1 MLTNSQS
8 SHGGG
13 ILSIFIFKR
22 KPEKEV
28 INLLKNHV
36 MLSITAIKSLIKYMD
51 TKKNE
56 EFENIISLEK
66 EGDAI
71 RKEVILNLYEA
82 FLPSMKRELNYSI
95 ELLDEVLDSIKHGA
109 LIYELMT
116 FELDDKIKENCNLI
130 LSISLKMLKS
140 LNDLIDVFENG
151 GDFKKYIREIKA
163 WEEEIDDIHQEMYRY
178 MVGNEVKSFWEGKLI
193 SDFVDMITRISDY
206 IENIADEFQIIYL
219 S

>member
-1 MLTNSQS
+1 
-8 SHGGG
+8 
-13 ILSIFIFKR
+13 
-22 KPEKEV
+22 
-28 INLLKNHV
+28 
-36 MLSITAIKSLIKYMD
+36 MD